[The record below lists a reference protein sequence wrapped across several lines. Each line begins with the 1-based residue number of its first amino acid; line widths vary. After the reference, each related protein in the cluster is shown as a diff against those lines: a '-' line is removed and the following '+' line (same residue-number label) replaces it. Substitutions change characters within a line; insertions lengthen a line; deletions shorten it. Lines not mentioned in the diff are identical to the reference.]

1 MPTRKDEKDTSLKI
15 TEIMKV
21 GPRVPRIKGDSA
33 KDWEFLIYELK
44 KLKVTPGEAFRIIAQ
59 KKGDTDMRF
68 QWKMMRLTMFV
79 WERMQEDKGMYLKPK
94 IDTVRSVVGQRKFE
108 QFFRGYFPDLE
119 FDHAKEVKLLN
130 KLIAEKSVR
139 PYFKEG
145 YYNYEGKNTK
155 IPQKVLDRIL
165 WSDK

>member
-1 MPTRKDEKDTSLKI
+1 MPKKEDKDTSLKI

-21 GPRVPRIKGDSA
+21 GPSVPKIKGNSA
-33 KDWEFLIYELK
+33 RDWEFLVYELK
-44 KLKVTPGEAFRIIAQ
+44 KMQVTPGEAYRIINQ

-79 WERMQEDKGMYLKPK
+79 WERIEEDKGMYLKPK
-94 IDTVRSVVGQRKFE
+94 IDTVRSVVTKRKFE

-119 FDHAKEVKLLN
+119 FDHDKEVKLLN

-145 YYNYEGKNTK
+145 YYLYERTNTK

>member
-1 MPTRKDEKDTSLKI
+1 MPDEKKETALKI
-15 TEIMKV
+15 TEIYKV
-21 GPRVPRIKGDSA
+21 GPNVPKIKGESA

-44 KLKVTPGEAFRIIAQ
+44 KLKVSPGEAYRIINQ
-59 KKGDTDMRF
+59 KKGNTDIRF

-79 WERMQEDKGMYLKPK
+79 WARVKEDKGMYLKPK
-94 IDTVRSVVGQRKFE
+94 IDTVRGVVSDRKFA
-108 QFFRGYFPDLE
+108 QFFQGYYPDLQ
-119 FDHAKEVKLLN
+119 FDHDKEVKLLN

-145 YYNYEGKNTK
+145 YYNYEGKTTK

-165 WSDK
+165 WSSK